1 MVQAAFPSASDA
13 IAGKYGW
20 IGLGAMGKHMAGHVH
35 KLNGPLKV
43 WNRTTARAEEHA
55 AKYGTTVV
63 TDFADFSECGVVFLS
78 LPTTA
83 QVADICGKLNLPSG
97 AIIVDTTSGDP
108 TATIE
113 VSTVLKAKNIHL
125 VDCPVSGGPK
135 GAEAGTLATML
146 GGDKEITEPI
156 REILLKSFSGK
167 SVICGPIGSGMAVK
181 AINNTMNM
189 AHV

>member
-1 MVQAAFPSASDA
+1 
-13 IAGKYGW
+13 
-20 IGLGAMGKHMAGHVH
+20 MGKHMAGHVA
-35 KLNGPLKV
+35 KLCSANGAPLKV

-55 AKYGTTVV
+55 AAYGSVCV
-63 TDFADFSECGVVFLS
+63 TDGFKEFNNCGVVFLS

-83 QVADICGKLNLPSG
+83 QVADICSQLNLQAG
-97 AIIVDTTSGDP
+97 AIVVDTTSGDP
-108 TATIE
+108 TATIAVANE
-113 VSTVLKAKNIHL
+113 LKVKGVHL

-146 GGDKEITEPI
+146 GGERAICDEVKALLIKTLSQTE
-156 REILLKSFSGK
+156 KCT
-167 SVICGPIGSGMAVK
+167 ICGPIGSGMAVK